1 MSERSHDPVERLR
14 RRDEMLQILFWLAG
28 EGFEREMTP
37 EGVARFLG
45 WSPTEVA
52 AELEV
57 LVEQGFA
64 SGPDDAGR
72 YALSQAG
79 RSEGGRRFV
88 EDFAPILSR
97 TTHHGGECHDPDCG
111 CHDSPF
117 GAAACTAGAD
127 VQGPRPRRGGD
138 A

>member
-1 MSERSHDPVERLR
+1 MSARPSDPVEQLR

-37 EGVARFLG
+37 DGVARFLG
-45 WSPTEVA
+45 WSPAEVA

-72 YALSQAG
+72 YELSQAG

-97 TTHHGGECHDPDCG
+97 TTHYGGECHDPDCG
-111 CHDSPF
+111 CHDSPI
-117 GAAACTAGAD
+117 GAAACTARPDGGAP
-127 VQGPRPRRGGD
+127 GSYAGRD